1 MKSEQ
6 VVPVAPTARS
16 RGRRFFTTRYVSI
29 PALLI
34 FLASGLVLAAPPSRP
49 PAAQVIVLS
58 NSSPHVSVIDAETQ
72 RVIKTA
78 DIPQMTSWTW
88 NDADNYYDGQNLWL
102 GMRNPD
108 TDDVE
113 VVLLALDSLEVTRRI
128 PLGKDRT
135 TLYIGKPSRQ
145 GKLLV
150 SKHASGEIAV
160 IDRRTFT
167 VVETV
172 KLPVN
177 GGVACDID
185 VAVGPDGVE
194 RAFVPTDT
202 GNTVLSVD
210 VATRQ
215 VVRNR
220 VFAGTRP
227 FMLTAAPDGG
237 RVWVE
242 ERTGHS
248 IAVLAAQNLEL
259 VKRIPTG
266 KTPIIGAFS
275 PDGTLH
281 FTGHSADTVVIAL
294 DTRTLKE
301 VWRSRVGTSP
311 DKVGV
316 HPAGTF
322 IYATISREGAVA
334 VLDARTGN
342 VVTRISLG
350 TNPAGLFVR
359 RIK

>member
-1 MKSEQ
+1 M
-6 VVPVAPTARS
+6 
-16 RGRRFFTTRYVSI
+16 RYSAI
-29 PALLI
+29 PLLLVL
-34 FLASGLVLAAPPSRP
+34 LAGGLVFAAQSTQLA
-49 PAAQVIVLS
+49 AAQVIVLS
-58 NSSPHVSVIDAETQ
+58 NSSPHVSVIDAATN

-88 NDADNYYDGQNLWL
+88 NDADNYYDGKNLWL

-113 VVLLALDSLEVTRRI
+113 VVLLHLDTLQVAKRI
-128 PLGKDRT
+128 PLGQDKV
-135 TLYIGKPSRQ
+135 TLYIGKPSRR
-145 GKLLV
+145 GKVFV
-150 SKHASGEIAV
+150 SKHASGEVAV
-160 IDRRTFT
+160 IDRATLA
-167 VVETV
+167 VQETV

-185 VAVGPDGVE
+185 LAVGSDGVE

-210 VATRQ
+210 TATRQ
-215 VVRNR
+215 VVRTR

-237 RVWVE
+237 QVWVE
-242 ERTGHS
+242 ERTGNS
-248 IAVLAAQNLEL
+248 VAVLNARTLDL
-259 VKRIPTG
+259 VKRVPTA

-275 PDGTLH
+275 PDATRH
-281 FTGHSADTVVIAL
+281 FTGHAADTVVIAY

-301 VWRSRVGTSP
+301 LWRARVGTNP

-322 IYATISREGAVA
+322 VYATISREGAVA
-334 VLDARTGN
+334 VLDAATGN
-342 VVTRISLG
+342 VVSRISLG
-350 TNPAGLFVR
+350 TNPVGLFVR
-359 RIK
+359 RVQ